1 MSGTTQAFCFVSIPP
16 SSFFSAIMCLQ
27 RPRPS
32 STHKQLYDRTKSH
45 SYGLRTRASRSSR
58 FPTPVTSSPL
68 ASVSSSSASSWSL
81 VSTAPTM
88 PLSSPSTSESLS
100 PLESG
105 VRLTIEKV
113 TEVTRLLDVGL
124 KASRRERDEA
134 KAELERCREIV
145 DSRAAEVSALQAL
158 CDTVI
163 QARDEAF
170 KCGACELPCVRPF
183 LLIDIRTQECR
194 HLFCLSCLR
203 QHFQEC
209 LHQQLKYREVPAHLG
224 ISKAPPYTAAML
236 SALISEE
243 VLHLLL
249 YHCPVCNSAVWERL
263 KELHPLTQIIE
274 ALTGVLGAPSQT
286 TEVGNMDGDIWAGVF
301 PKSDDDWFEPDG
313 IECLVFGGICTKL
326 TAYATVIETGFKSL
340 SDGNPLPT
348 SNAVQ
353 GQAHIQ
359 VLQMYIVVMKL
370 KSSLMDLLNTIKGDA
385 QRDDGGAVHTS
396 DLDGAS
402 SLTSDRTLIKS
413 RMMLWPPRAG
423 LMLKRESVDNRTV
436 PTSCQPSIEQ
446 WRRSCMQDLKFC
458 FADSLWL
465 GFYLSSWRA
474 ESLSVHS
481 TNDSQGIL
489 FCLVPAGR
497 LFALQSYRHLFNP
510 PPLLSAPNPFL
521 IHNVS
526 IGQSTK
532 STAAMPPENQSD
544 SVPGAQ
550 STKLPMNCA
559 RERSKSGPSLPHR
572 KEGGHC
578 CTSIAIVNVKGT
590 NQFDAWILKNGLRWT
605 AERGSLTP
613 GAVDIAFTKGLPQE
627 EVWENFWKN
636 IKQADFLISHP
647 ISEFT
652 PPGDFPIK
660 KLALS
665 PTSSILMLISGSSL
679 RALEE
684 WPCHG
689 WRTRAQHPGDQSRC
703 QHRAE
708 QRSASAEVPEQA
720 PSENQPGCFVEDN
733 QLLGQDKALSQ
744 SVAQRRN
751 LPEVKAR
758 VKARLYITSVLQHC
772 LLAGV

>member
-32 STHKQLYDRTKSH
+32 STRKQLYDRTKSH

-81 VSTAPTM
+81 VSTAPTT

-113 TEVTRLLDVGL
+113 TEVTQLLDVGL

-224 ISKAPPYTAAML
+224 VSKAPPYTAAML

-249 YHCPVCNSAVWERL
+249 YHCPVCNSAVWERP
-263 KELHPLTQIIE
+263 KELRPLTQIIE

-313 IECLVFGGICTKL
+313 IECLVFGGI
-326 TAYATVIETGFKSL
+326 
-340 SDGNPLPT
+340 
-348 SNAVQ
+348 
-353 GQAHIQ
+353 
-359 VLQMYIVVMKL
+359 YIVVMKL

-423 LMLKRESVDNRTV
+423 LMLEREF
-436 PTSCQPSIEQ
+436 
-446 WRRSCMQDLKFC
+446 FC

-474 ESLSVHS
+474 ESLGSHFALYRP
-481 TNDSQGIL
+481 DS
-489 FCLVPAGR
+489 
-497 LFALQSYRHLFNP
+497 LFAPQSYRHLFNP

-521 IHNVS
+521 IRNVS

-532 STAAMPPENQSD
+532 SMACDASRESVRTVYLERGQQS
-544 SVPGAQ
+544 
-550 STKLPMNCA
+550 CRRIA
-559 RERSKSGPSLPHR
+559 REKGQNRVLLFHAARRGVAVVRAPSVADRLPHR
-572 KEGGHC
+572 MTKDNH
-578 CTSIAIVNVKGT
+578 N
-590 NQFDAWILKNGLRWT
+590 ILQGCR
-605 AERGSLTP
+605 RS
-613 GAVDIAFTKGLPQE
+613 
-627 EVWENFWKN
+627 
-636 IKQADFLISHP
+636 
-647 ISEFT
+647 
-652 PPGDFPIK
+652 
-660 KLALS
+660 
-665 PTSSILMLISGSSL
+665 
-679 RALEE
+679 
-684 WPCHG
+684 
-689 WRTRAQHPGDQSRC
+689 
-703 QHRAE
+703 
-708 QRSASAEVPEQA
+708 RSALY
-720 PSENQPGCFVEDN
+720 PGGLE
-733 QLLGQDKALSQ
+733 
-744 SVAQRRN
+744 
-751 LPEVKAR
+751 P
-758 VKARLYITSVLQHC
+758 I
-772 LLAGV
+772 

>member
-1 MSGTTQAFCFVSIPP
+1 MSRTTQAFCFVSIPP

-27 RPRPS
+27 CPRPS
-32 STHKQLYDRTKSH
+32 STHKQLYDHTKSH
-45 SYGLRTRASRSSR
+45 SYGLHTRASRSSQ

-81 VSTAPTM
+81 VSTAPTT

-113 TEVTRLLDVGL
+113 TEVTQLLDVGL
-124 KASRRERDEA
+124 KASRREQDKA

-145 DSRAAEVSALQAL
+145 DSPLVK
-158 CDTVI
+158 VI

-170 KCGACELPCVRPF
+170 KCSACELPCVRPF

-194 HLFCLSCLR
+194 HLFCLSCLC

-249 YHCPVCNSAVWERL
+249 YHCPICNSAVWERP

-274 ALTGVLGAPSQT
+274 ALTGILGAPSQT

-301 PKSDDDWFEPDG
+301 PKSDDNWFEPDG
-313 IECLVFGGICTKL
+313 IECLVFGRICTKL
-326 TAYATVIETGFKSL
+326 TAYTTVIETGFKSL

-348 SNAVQ
+348 SNTLRWT
-353 GQAHIQ
+353 HHEPD
-359 VLQMYIVVMKL
+359 IVVMKL

-385 QRDDGGAVHTS
+385 Q
-396 DLDGAS
+396 
-402 SLTSDRTLIKS
+402 
-413 RMMLWPPRAG
+413 MMLWPPRAG
-423 LMLKRESVDNRTV
+423 LMLKREFVDNRTV
-436 PTSCQPSIEQ
+436 PTSRQPSIEQ

-481 TNDSQGIL
+481 TNDSQGIS
-489 FCLVPAGR
+489 FCLVPAGH

-521 IHNVS
+521 IRNVS

-544 SVPGAQ
+544 SVPGAW
-550 STKLPMNCA
+550 STKLPTNCM
-559 RERSKSGPSLPHR
+559 RERSKSGPSLPCC
-572 KEGGHC
+572 KEICGG
-578 CTSIAIVNVKGT
+578 SSV
-590 NQFDAWILKNGLRWT
+590 
-605 AERGSLTP
+605 
-613 GAVDIAFTKGLPQE
+613 
-627 EVWENFWKN
+627 
-636 IKQADFLISHP
+636 
-647 ISEFT
+647 
-652 PPGDFPIK
+652 
-660 KLALS
+660 ALS
-665 PTSSILMLISGSSL
+665 FPQG
-679 RALEE
+679 
-684 WPCHG
+684 G
-689 WRTRAQHPGDQSRC
+689 RC
-703 QHRAE
+703 
-708 QRSASAEVPEQA
+708 SAFKEKRQ
-720 PSENQPGCFVEDN
+720 
-733 QLLGQDKALSQ
+733 K
-744 SVAQRRN
+744 
-751 LPEVKAR
+751 
-758 VKARLYITSVLQHC
+758 
-772 LLAGV
+772 